1 MKGCPLGTRLEGLL
15 ARVEKKDAA
24 LASSIRSE
32 IDRQTGHVEFG
43 LHFERHLPELIR
55 LPKRRVEGGDKVVRV
70 DDERE
75 YPDIATVVTARRGKA
90 RLVAADGSISEQ
102 QLDRIVA
109 VAEFGDPVYPGLK
122 PVGSLAKG
130 EPDDPHHVVINGEN
144 YHALQALR
152 YTHANRIDLIYIDP
166 PYNTG
171 NDKWI
176 YNDRYT
182 SATDGYRHSKWLSF
196 MERRL
201 KLARELL
208 KPTGI
213 IIVAIGDDEHHR
225 LRMLMDQVF
234 QARNFVSD
242 VVWQGG
248 RKNGSRFVSNGA
260 DYMLIYSKDQSSW
273 EKSGVE
279 VKNAPDVHTLLADQ
293 IEERG
298 ARWRVEKEGL
308 EEVLAQGVIAWREA
322 RLEALESAAE
332 GAKKALAK
340 REVQGPLG
348 DEEFDEFFEQSI
360 TAKPELDRKKI
371 LVDAEIRGETI
382 MRAFYRSMPKGS
394 AVKEKFGRYNYFLH
408 SGTLC
413 SDTDATWPGGGGPD
427 YDVLHPLD
435 GKPVPTPDRG
445 WVYPTP
451 ERMQEMIDSGWI
463 IFRKDH
469 TKPIRLKK
477 PLEKTKGTVPLSV
490 FDRQRTHGSR
500 HLYHVDKDKRQQG
513 VFTEKRFTNPKDHE
527 VLMDW
532 IRPSMPKDAVIL
544 DFFGGS
550 GSTLEAVMRLNNED
564 GGTRQGILV
573 TNNEISADDH
583 KRLVAEGRRKGDHE
597 YEKHGVFEYVT
608 RPRIETVVTGVR
620 TDGSEYPGGTIDA
633 NVDFFELT
641 YESRDQVE
649 LAAAFEAIDPL
660 LWLKAGAHG
669 HRVGELRAEPYA
681 IADSYAVLFEPD
693 ASREFVQKVSKTKG
707 LQRVYVVT
715 DSDSV
720 FAGVNAALRGA
731 VPSTRLYSS
740 YLTTF
745 EINTSQQEV

>member
-1 MKGCPLGTRLEGLL
+1 M
-15 ARVEKKDAA
+15 EKTDPA
-24 LASSIRSE
+24 LAAAIRSE
-32 IDRQTGHVEFG
+32 LDRQTGHVEFG

-55 LPKRRVEGGDKVVRV
+55 LPKRKIEAGDKVVRV

-75 YPDIATVVTARRGKA
+75 YPDIATVATARRGKA
-90 RLVAADGSISEQ
+90 RLVAADGSTSEQ
-102 QLDRIVA
+102 RLDDV
-109 VAEFGDPVYPGLK
+109 VPVSEFGDPVYPGLR
-122 PVGSLAKG
+122 PLGSLDKG
-130 EPDDPHHVVINGEN
+130 APDDPHHVVINGEN
-144 YHALQALR
+144 YHALQTLR
-152 YTHANRIDLIYIDP
+152 YTHANGIDLTYIDP

-171 NDKWI
+171 SDKWI

-248 RKNGSRFVSNGA
+248 RKNGSRLVSNGA
-260 DYMLIYSKDQSSW
+260 DYMLIYSKDLSAW
-273 EKSGVE
+273 EKSGVK
-279 VKNAPDVHTLLADQ
+279 VKDAPDVHTLRSDQ
-293 IEERG
+293 IKESG
-298 ARWRVEKEGL
+298 ARWRVEKAGL

-322 RLEALESAAE
+322 RLEALESAAKV
-332 GAKKALAK
+332 AKKVLAE
-340 REVQGPLG
+340 RESQGPLG

-360 TAKPELDRKKI
+360 ASRPELDRKKI
-371 LVDAEIRGETI
+371 LMDAETHGERI

-394 AVKEKFGRYNYFLH
+394 VVKEKFGRYNYFLH
-408 SGTLC
+408 DGTLC

-451 ERMQEMIDSGWI
+451 ERMKEMIDDGWI

-500 HLYHVDKDKRQQG
+500 HLYYSDKDKNQHG
-513 VFTEKRFTNPKDHE
+513 VFTEKRFPNPKDHE

-550 GSTLEAVMRLNNED
+550 GSTLEAIMRLNAED
-564 GGTRQGILV
+564 GGIRQGILV
-573 TNNEISADDH
+573 TNNEVSAADH
-583 KRLVAEGRRKGDHE
+583 KRLAAKGWRKGDRE

-608 RPRIETVVTGVR
+608 KPRIETVVTGVR

-649 LAAAFEAIDPL
+649 LAEAFEAIDPL
-660 LWLKAGAHG
+660 LWLKAGARG
-669 HRVGELRAEPYA
+669 DRVGELRPAPYL
-681 IADSYAVLFEPD
+681 IAGSYAVLFNPD
-693 ASREFVQKVSKTKG
+693 ASREFVRRVSETEG
-707 LQRVYVVT
+707 LRRVYVVT

-720 FAGVNAALRGA
+720 FAGVNAALRGI

-740 YLTTF
+740 YLSTF
-745 EINTSQQEV
+745 EINTSQQEA